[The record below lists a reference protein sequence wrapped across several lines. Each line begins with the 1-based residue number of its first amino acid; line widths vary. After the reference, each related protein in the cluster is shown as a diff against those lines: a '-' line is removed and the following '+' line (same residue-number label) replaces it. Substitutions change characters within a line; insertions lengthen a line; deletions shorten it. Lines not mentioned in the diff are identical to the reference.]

1 MEFDGVIEMYRRS
14 INNYSIKYNAFI
26 GDGNSS
32 AYSAIDREGTSSVAA
47 FVRKEKCVN
56 HLTKSTGT
64 NMKRLVKDY
73 KEKKP
78 GRRQGS

>member
-32 AYSAIDREGTSSVAA
+32 VYSTIDREGASNTAA

-56 HLTKSTGT
+56 NLTKSTGP
-64 NMKRLVKDY
+64 NMQRLVKDY
-73 KEKKP
+73 EEIKP
-78 GRRQGS
+78 GR